1 MKEKFDELIALLKPL
16 FKDNGFSKSALN
28 FYKNTPNF
36 IYVLNFQKS
45 SGNSSERTRFYINCG
60 IYAPFIEATLGKEVL
75 SKPKEYECHFRARV
89 HEITRTSSACYE
101 LEPDSDV
108 AKIYE
113 NVANDLGFVF
123 KFFEQNSSEE
133 NLIELMLE
141 QNGLAAINQLYEYL
155 LKKDK
160 SEILISH
167 AKRLFAK
174 HGNETRWGKFQ
185 NQINEMLRK
194 YKKDEIKFKE

>member
-36 IYVLNFQKS
+36 IYVVNFQKS
-45 SGNSSERTRFYINCG
+45 SGNSSTHTRFYINCG

-75 SKPKEYECHFRARV
+75 SKPKEYECHYRARA
-89 HEITRTSSACYE
+89 HEITRTASAYYE
-101 LEPDSDV
+101 IEPDSDM

-113 NVANDLGFVF
+113 NVANELNLIF
-123 KFFEQNSSEE
+123 KFFEQSSQEE

-155 LKKDK
+155 LIKDK
-160 SEILISH
+160 SENFISH
-167 AKRLFAK
+167 AKMLYAK
-174 HGNETRWGKFQ
+174 HGREARWGKFE
-185 NQINEMLRK
+185 NQINELLRK
-194 YKKDEIKFKE
+194 YKQDEINF

>member
-36 IYVLNFQKS
+36 IYVVNFQKS

-60 IYAPFIEATLGKEVL
+60 IYGSFIEATLGKEAL
-75 SKPKEYECHFRARV
+75 SKPKEYECHFRARA
-89 HEITRTSSACYE
+89 HEITRTAAAYYE
-101 LEPDSDV
+101 LESDSDV
-108 AKIYE
+108 AKIYK
-113 NVANDLGFVF
+113 NLINDLGFVF

-133 NLIELMLE
+133 NLIELILE
-141 QNGLAAINQLYEYL
+141 ENGLAAINQIYEYL
-155 LKKDK
+155 LIKDK

-174 HGNETRWGKFQ
+174 HGSEARWSKFE
-185 NQINEMLRK
+185 NQINELLRK
-194 YKKDEIKFKE
+194 YKKG

>member
-36 IYVLNFQKS
+36 IYVVNFQKS
-45 SGNSSERTRFYINCG
+45 SGNSSEHTRFYINCG
-60 IYAPFIEATLGKEVL
+60 IYGSFIEATLGKEAL

-89 HEITRTSSACYE
+89 HEITRTSAAYYE

-123 KFFEQNSSEE
+123 EFFEQNSSEA

-155 LKKDK
+155 LKKNK

-167 AKRLFAK
+167 AKKLFAK
-174 HGNETRWGKFQ
+174 HGSEARWSKFQ
-185 NQINEMLRK
+185 NQINELLRK

>member
-1 MKEKFDELIALLKPL
+1 M
-16 FKDNGFSKSALN
+16 
-28 FYKNTPNF
+28 
-36 IYVLNFQKS
+36 
-45 SGNSSERTRFYINCG
+45 
-60 IYAPFIEATLGKEVL
+60 
-75 SKPKEYECHFRARV
+75 
-89 HEITRTSSACYE
+89 
-101 LEPDSDV
+101 

-155 LKKDK
+155 LIKDK

-167 AKRLFAK
+167 AKMLYAK
-174 HGNETRWGKFQ
+174 HGSEARWGKFE
-185 NQINEMLRK
+185 NQINELLRK
-194 YKKDEIKFKE
+194 YKKDEINFKE

>member
-28 FYKNTPNF
+28 FYKNTTNF
-36 IYVLNFQKS
+36 IYVVNFQKS
-45 SGNSSERTRFYINCG
+45 SGNGSGHTRFYINCG
-60 IYAPFIEATLGKEVL
+60 IYAPFIEATLGKEAL
-75 SKPKEYECHFRARV
+75 SKPKEYECHYRARV
-89 HEITRTSSACYE
+89 HEITRTSATYYQ

-113 NVANDLGFVF
+113 NVVNDLVFVF
-123 KFFEQNSSEE
+123 KFFEQNSSET

-155 LKKDK
+155 LIKDK

-174 HGNETRWGKFQ
+174 HGSEARWSKFE
-185 NQINEMLRK
+185 NQINELLRK
-194 YKKDEIKFKE
+194 YKKDELNFK

>member
-36 IYVLNFQKS
+36 TCVVNFQKS
-45 SGNSSERTRFYINCG
+45 NGNGSECTRFYINCG
-60 IYAPFIEATLGKEVL
+60 IYAPFIEATLGKEAL

-89 HEITRTSSACYE
+89 HEITRTSASHYE
-101 LEPDSDV
+101 LEPDSDM

-141 QNGLAAINQLYEYL
+141 ENGLAAINQLYEYL
-155 LKKDK
+155 LIKDK

-174 HGNETRWGKFQ
+174 HGSEARWGKFQ
-185 NQINEMLRK
+185 NQINELLKK

>member
-28 FYKNTPNF
+28 FYKNTSNF
-36 IYVLNFQKS
+36 TCVVNFQKS
-45 SGNSSERTRFYINCG
+45 SGNSSTYTRFYINCG
-60 IYAPFIEATLGKEVL
+60 IYIPFIEATLGKEAL
-75 SKPKEYECHFRARV
+75 SKPKEYECHFRARA
-89 HEITRTSSACYE
+89 HEISKTALAHYE

-113 NVANDLGFVF
+113 NVANELNLIF
-123 KFFEQNSSEE
+123 KFFEQSSQEE

-155 LKKDK
+155 LIKDK

-167 AKRLFAK
+167 ATRLFAK
-174 HGNETRWGKFQ
+174 HGSEARWTKFD
-185 NQINEMLRK
+185 NQINELLRK
-194 YKKDEIKFKE
+194 NKKDEINFKE

>member
-36 IYVLNFQKS
+36 IYVVNFQKS
-45 SGNSSERTRFYINCG
+45 SSNSLERTRFYINCG
-60 IYAPFIEATLGKEVL
+60 IYGSFIEATLGKEAL
-75 SKPKEYECHFRARV
+75 SKPKEYECHFRARA
-89 HEITRTSSACYE
+89 HEITRTAAAYYE
-101 LEPDSDV
+101 LESDSDV
-108 AKIYE
+108 AKIYK
-113 NVANDLGFVF
+113 NLINDLSFVF

-133 NLIELMLE
+133 NLIELILE
-141 QNGLAAINQLYEYL
+141 ENGLAAINQIYEYL
-155 LKKDK
+155 LIKDK

-174 HGNETRWGKFQ
+174 HGSEARWSKFE
-185 NQINEMLRK
+185 NQINELLRK
-194 YKKDEIKFKE
+194 YKKG

>member
-36 IYVLNFQKS
+36 IYVINFQKS

-60 IYAPFIEATLGKEVL
+60 IYGSFIEATLGKEVL
-75 SKPKEYECHFRARV
+75 SKSKEYECHFRARA
-89 HEITRTSSACYE
+89 HEITHTSAAYYE

-108 AKIYE
+108 TKIYE

-167 AKRLFAK
+167 AKSLFTK
-174 HGNETRWGKFQ
+174 HGSEARWGKFQ
-185 NQINEMLRK
+185 NQINELLRK
-194 YKKDEIKFKE
+194 YKKDEINFK

>member
-28 FYKNTPNF
+28 FYKNTTNF
-36 IYVLNFQKS
+36 IYVVNFQKS

-60 IYAPFIEATLGKEVL
+60 IYAPFIEATLGKEAI
-75 SKPKEYECHFRARV
+75 SKPKEYECHFRARA
-89 HEITRTSSACYE
+89 HEITRTSASHYE

-123 KFFEQNSSEE
+123 KFFEQNISEE

-155 LKKDK
+155 LIKDK
-160 SEILISH
+160 GEILTSH

-174 HGNETRWGKFQ
+174 HGSETRWGKFQ
-185 NQINEMLRK
+185 NQINELLKK

>member
-36 IYVLNFQKS
+36 ICVINFQKS

-60 IYAPFIEATLGKEVL
+60 IYGSFIETTLGKEAL
-75 SKPKEYECHFRARV
+75 SKPKEYECHYRARV
-89 HEITRTSSACYE
+89 HEISSTAAVYYE

-113 NVANDLGFVF
+113 NIANDLGFVF

-141 QNGLAAINQLYEYL
+141 QNGLTAINQLYEYL

-167 AKRLFAK
+167 AKRLYAK
-174 HGNETRWGKFQ
+174 HGGEARWGKFQ
-185 NQINEMLRK
+185 NQINELLRK

>member
-36 IYVLNFQKS
+36 IYVINFQKS

-60 IYAPFIEATLGKEVL
+60 IYGSFIEATLGKEVL
-75 SKPKEYECHFRARV
+75 SKPKEYECHFRARA
-89 HEITRTSSACYE
+89 HEITHTSAAYYE
-101 LEPDSDV
+101 LELDSDM

-113 NVANDLGFVF
+113 NVVNDLGFVF

-155 LKKDK
+155 LIKDI

-174 HGNETRWGKFQ
+174 YGSEARWGKFE
-185 NQINEMLRK
+185 NQINELLRK
-194 YKKDEIKFKE
+194 YKKDEIKFK

>member
-16 FKDNGFSKSALN
+16 FKNNGFSKSALN

-36 IYVLNFQKS
+36 ICVINFQKS

-60 IYAPFIEATLGKEVL
+60 IYAPFIEATLGKEAL
-75 SKPKEYECHFRARV
+75 SKPKEYECHFRARA
-89 HEITRTSSACYE
+89 HEISSTAAAYYE
-101 LEPDSDV
+101 LELDSDM

-123 KFFEQNSSEE
+123 KFFEQTNSEA

-155 LKKDK
+155 LIKDK
-160 SEILISH
+160 CEILISH
-167 AKRLFAK
+167 AKMLFAK
-174 HGNETRWGKFQ
+174 HGSETRWSKFQ
-185 NQINEMLRK
+185 NQINELLRK
-194 YKKDEIKFKE
+194 YKKDELNFK

>member
-1 MKEKFDELIALLKPL
+1 MKEKFDELIALLKSL

-36 IYVLNFQKS
+36 IYVVNFQKS

-60 IYAPFIEATLGKEVL
+60 IYGSFIEATLGKEAL
-75 SKPKEYECHFRARV
+75 SKPKEYECHFRARA
-89 HEITRTSSACYE
+89 HEITHTSAAYYE

-108 AKIYE
+108 TKIYE

-155 LKKDK
+155 LIKDK
-160 SEILISH
+160 SEILISCQK
-167 AKRLFAK
+167 A
-174 HGNETRWGKFQ
+174 
-185 NQINEMLRK
+185 LRK
-194 YKKDEIKFKE
+194 AWQRSKMEQI

>member
-36 IYVLNFQKS
+36 IYVINFQKS

-60 IYAPFIEATLGKEVL
+60 IYSPFIEATLGKEVL
-75 SKPKEYECHFRARV
+75 SKPKEYECHFRARA
-89 HEITRTSSACYE
+89 HEITHTSAAYYE
-101 LEPDSDV
+101 LELDSDM

-113 NVANDLGFVF
+113 NVVNDLGFVF

-155 LKKDK
+155 LIKDI

-174 HGNETRWGKFQ
+174 YGSEARWGKFE
-185 NQINEMLRK
+185 NQINELLRK
-194 YKKDEIKFKE
+194 YKKDELNFK

>member
-36 IYVLNFQKS
+36 IYVVNFQKS
-45 SGNSSERTRFYINCG
+45 SGNSSEHTRFYINCG

-75 SKPKEYECHFRARV
+75 SKPKEYECHFRARA
-89 HEITRTSSACYE
+89 HEITRTAAAYYE
-101 LEPDSDV
+101 IEPDSDM

-123 KFFEQNSSEE
+123 KFFEQNSSEV

-155 LKKDK
+155 LIKDK

-167 AKRLFAK
+167 AKSLYAK
-174 HGNETRWGKFQ
+174 HGSEVRWSKFQ
-185 NQINEMLRK
+185 SQINELLRK
-194 YKKDEIKFKE
+194 YKKDEISF

>member
-1 MKEKFDELIALLKPL
+1 MKEKFDELIALLKSL

-36 IYVLNFQKS
+36 ICVINFQKS

-60 IYAPFIEATLGKEVL
+60 IYAPFIETTLGKEVL
-75 SKPKEYECHFRARV
+75 SKPKEYECHFRARA
-89 HEITRTSSACYE
+89 HEISSTATAYYE
-101 LEPDSDV
+101 LDSDV

-123 KFFEQNSSEE
+123 KFFEQNNSEA
-133 NLIELMLE
+133 NLIELILE

-167 AKRLFAK
+167 AKMLFAK
-174 HGNETRWGKFQ
+174 HGSEARWGKFQ
-185 NQINEMLRK
+185 NQINELLRK
-194 YKKDEIKFKE
+194 YKKDEINFKE

>member
-36 IYVLNFQKS
+36 TCVVNFQKS
-45 SGNSSERTRFYINCG
+45 SSNSSTHTRFYINCG
-60 IYAPFIEATLGKEVL
+60 IYGSFIEATLGKEVL
-75 SKPKEYECHFRARV
+75 SKPKEYECHYRARA
-89 HEITRTSSACYE
+89 HEISKTALAHYE
-101 LEPDSDV
+101 LEPDSDM

-123 KFFEQNSSEE
+123 KFLGQNNSEA
-133 NLIELMLE
+133 NLIELLLE

-155 LKKDK
+155 LIKDK
-160 SEILISH
+160 SENLISH
-167 AKRLFAK
+167 AKMLYAK
-174 HGNETRWGKFQ
+174 HGREARWGKFE
-185 NQINEMLRK
+185 NQINDLLRK
-194 YKKDEIKFKE
+194 YKQDEINFKE

>member
-1 MKEKFDELIALLKPL
+1 MKEKFDELIALLKLL

-28 FYKNTPNF
+28 FYKNTPIF
-36 IYVLNFQKS
+36 IYIVNFQKS
-45 SGNSSERTRFYINCG
+45 SGNSSGHTRFYINCG
-60 IYAPFIEATLGKEVL
+60 IYGSFIEATLGKEAL
-75 SKPKEYECHFRARV
+75 SKPKEYECHYRARA
-89 HEITRTSSACYE
+89 HEITRTSAAYYE

-123 KFFEQNSSEE
+123 EFFEQTNSEA

-174 HGNETRWGKFQ
+174 HGSGAGWGKFQ
-185 NQINEMLRK
+185 NQINELLRK
-194 YKKDEIKFKE
+194 YKKDEINF

>member
-36 IYVLNFQKS
+36 IYVVNFQKS
-45 SGNSSERTRFYINCG
+45 SGNSSAHTRFYINCG

-75 SKPKEYECHFRARV
+75 SKPKEYECHYRARA
-89 HEITRTSSACYE
+89 HEISKTALAHYE
-101 LEPDSDV
+101 LEPDSDMD
-108 AKIYE
+108 KIYE

-123 KFFEQNSSEE
+123 KFLGQTNSEA

-141 QNGLAAINQLYEYL
+141 QNGLTAINQLYEYL
-155 LKKDK
+155 LIKDK

-167 AKRLFAK
+167 AKMLYAK
-174 HGNETRWGKFQ
+174 HGSEARWEKFQ
-185 NQINEMLRK
+185 NQINELLRK
-194 YKKDEIKFKE
+194 YKQDEINFK

>member
-1 MKEKFDELIALLKPL
+1 MNEKFDELLALLKPL
-16 FKDNGFSKSALN
+16 FKNNGFSKSALN
-28 FYKNTPNF
+28 FYKKTLNF
-36 IYVLNFQKS
+36 IYVVNFQKN

-60 IYAPFIEATLGKEVL
+60 IYAPFIEATLGKEAL

-89 HEITRTSSACYE
+89 HEITRTSATYYQ

-113 NVANDLGFVF
+113 NLANDLSFVF

-155 LKKDK
+155 LIKDK
-160 SEILISH
+160 REILISH
-167 AKRLFAK
+167 AKMLYAK
-174 HGNETRWGKFQ
+174 HGSETRWSKFD
-185 NQINEMLRK
+185 NQINELLRK
-194 YKKDEIKFKE
+194 YKKDEINF

>member
-36 IYVLNFQKS
+36 IYVVNFQKS
-45 SGNSSERTRFYINCG
+45 SGNSSTHTRFYINCG

-75 SKPKEYECHFRARV
+75 SKSKEYECHFRARA
-89 HEITRTSSACYE
+89 HEITHTSAAYYE

-108 AKIYE
+108 TKIYE

-123 KFFEQNSSEE
+123 KFFEQNSSET
-133 NLIELMLE
+133 NLIGLMLE

-155 LKKDK
+155 LIKDK

-167 AKRLFAK
+167 AKRLFVK
-174 HGNETRWGKFQ
+174 HGSEARWGKFQ
-185 NQINEMLRK
+185 NQINELLKK
-194 YKKDEIKFKE
+194 YKKDEIKFK

>member
-36 IYVLNFQKS
+36 TCVVNFQKS
-45 SGNSSERTRFYINCG
+45 SGNSLERTRFYINCG

-75 SKPKEYECHFRARV
+75 SKPKEYECHFRARA
-89 HEITRTSSACYE
+89 HEITRTAAAYYE
-101 LEPDSDV
+101 IESDSDM

-123 KFFEQNSSEE
+123 KFLGQTNSEA

-155 LKKDK
+155 LIKDK

-167 AKRLFAK
+167 AKKLYAK
-174 HGNETRWGKFQ
+174 HGSEARWGKFE
-185 NQINEMLRK
+185 NQINELLRK
-194 YKKDEIKFKE
+194 YKQDEINFK

>member
-28 FYKNTPNF
+28 FYKNTPNS
-36 IYVLNFQKS
+36 IYVINFQKS
-45 SGNSSERTRFYINCG
+45 SGNSSDRTRFYINCA
-60 IYAPFIEATLGKEVL
+60 IYAPFIETALDKEALG
-75 SKPKEYECHFRARV
+75 KPKEYECHFRARV
-89 HEITRTSSACYE
+89 HEITRTSAAYYE

-123 KFFEQNSSEE
+123 KFFEQNSYEA

-155 LKKDK
+155 LIKDK

-174 HGNETRWGKFQ
+174 HGGEARWGKFQ
-185 NQINEMLRK
+185 NQINELLRK
-194 YKKDEIKFKE
+194 YKKDEIKFK

>member
-1 MKEKFDELIALLKPL
+1 MKEKFDELIALLKSL

-36 IYVLNFQKS
+36 ICVINFQKS

-60 IYAPFIEATLGKEVL
+60 IYAPFIETTLGKEVL
-75 SKPKEYECHFRARV
+75 SKPKEYECHFRARA
-89 HEITRTSSACYE
+89 HEISSTATAYYE
-101 LEPDSDV
+101 LDSDV

-123 KFFEQNSSEE
+123 KFFEQNNSEA
-133 NLIELMLE
+133 NLIELILE

-155 LKKDK
+155 LIKDK

-174 HGNETRWGKFQ
+174 HGSEARWGKFQ
-185 NQINEMLRK
+185 NQINDLLKK
-194 YKKDEIKFKE
+194 YKKDEINFKE

>member
-28 FYKNTPNF
+28 FYKNTSNY
-36 IYVLNFQKS
+36 IYVVNFQKS
-45 SGNSSERTRFYINCG
+45 SGNSSTHTRFYINCG

-75 SKPKEYECHFRARV
+75 SKPKEYECHYRARA
-89 HEITRTSSACYE
+89 HEITRTAAAYYE
-101 LEPDSDV
+101 IGPDSDM

-113 NVANDLGFVF
+113 NVANELNLIF
-123 KFFEQNSSEE
+123 KFFEQTNSEA
-133 NLIELMLE
+133 NLIELLLK

-155 LKKDK
+155 LIKDK

-167 AKRLFAK
+167 AKKLFAK
-174 HGNETRWGKFQ
+174 HGSEARWEKFQ
-185 NQINEMLRK
+185 NQINELLRK
-194 YKKDEIKFKE
+194 YKKDEINFKI

>member
-36 IYVLNFQKS
+36 ICVINFQKS

-60 IYAPFIEATLGKEVL
+60 IYGSFIETTLGKEAL
-75 SKPKEYECHFRARV
+75 SKPKEYECHYRARV
-89 HEITRTSSACYE
+89 HEISSTAAVYYE

-113 NVANDLGFVF
+113 NIANDLGFVF

-141 QNGLAAINQLYEYL
+141 QNGLTAINQLYEYL

-160 SEILISH
+160 SEILITH

-174 HGNETRWGKFQ
+174 HGGEARWGKFQ
-185 NQINEMLRK
+185 NQINELLRK